1 MTPILAHGALGAAD
15 EIILIGVAVGF
26 LILMGISFM
35 MNRNKLVEDVDAP
48 APEQQPSEQPD
59 HFRLD

>member
-48 APEQQPSEQPD
+48 APEETPSDQPD